1 VRILMLSPF
10 APYPPEDG
18 GRQRIFEIARR
29 LALRHDVRLL
39 TLAGEHDAAH
49 VAALRACGISVTGI
63 PHRVSAAVRLA
74 RAVRDGSS
82 VYAARYRS
90 PGLARSVR
98 YELATGRWDVVQC
111 EFAYMAQYRPGSQE
125 HGLAWVLDQHN
136 VEHRLNAA
144 LMATAQGPRGRAYRL
159 YARRE
164 HAKRRQEEIAACGRV
179 DAVLAVSEHDAEVL
193 RGLAPCSRVEVVP
206 NGVDL
211 ERVRP
216 AALAERA
223 PGAVFVGK
231 MDYRPNVDGVR
242 WFCRLVLPRV
252 RERLRGFSFTIVG
265 ADPVPS
271 VRALERL
278 DGVTVTGRVA
288 DPLPYLRKSTA
299 AVVPLRAGSGT
310 RLKILEA
317 LAAGCP
323 VVSTTIGAEGLAVRD
338 GTHLLLA
345 DDPEAFA
352 GGVLSLAL
360 SEPLRRSLADAGRRL
375 VESRYG
381 WDSAVASL
389 EDVYERLVRQAPDSK
404 PAVAL

>member
-1 VRILMLSPF
+1 
-10 APYPPEDG
+10 
-18 GRQRIFEIARR
+18 
-29 LALRHDVRLL
+29 
-39 TLAGEHDAAH
+39 
-49 VAALRACGISVTGI
+49 
-63 PHRVSAAVRLA
+63 
-74 RAVRDGSS
+74 
-82 VYAARYRS
+82 
-90 PGLARSVR
+90 
-98 YELATGRWDVVQC
+98 
-111 EFAYMAQYRPGSQE
+111 
-125 HGLAWVLDQHN
+125 
-136 VEHRLNAA
+136 
-144 LMATAQGPRGRAYRL
+144 
-159 YARRE
+159 
-164 HAKRRQEEIAACGRV
+164 
-179 DAVLAVSEHDAEVL
+179 
-193 RGLAPCSRVEVVP
+193 
-206 NGVDL
+206 
-211 ERVRP
+211 
-216 AALAERA
+216 
-223 PGAVFVGK
+223 
-231 MDYRPNVDGVR
+231 
-242 WFCRLVLPRV
+242 VLPRV